1 MIEEQY
7 LIRQIKSGSQN
18 ALETAI
24 DRYGSYVKAIAAN
37 IIKPPMTD
45 ADIEEVVSDVFLSL
59 WNHPGDPG
67 RGSLKGYLAAT
78 ATVGTAFASGIFV
91 MHKQHASPGETE
103 KRSDVILVNDQTGE
117 TETEEYVLRD
127 VAVSFTFT
135 GEDTPNEVWVHP
147 DYLPKEPE
155 QLNQDLMIEGEP
167 GWYQY
172 LSGESGFT
180 DPIPWQISVHY
191 ALADTKLV
199 LLGEIETE
207 AETDWDGLQV
217 TEITLSRAE
226 GVSENYVILFDPD
239 AGYMII
245 VAGMSDMGEL
255 EKIAKGLDIRV
266 TDTPVSTSRLYTGFS
281 TIKLGRG

>member
-1 MIEEQY
+1 MFGKGVPMKIPVSELLEECFDDQIHFQEDEA
-7 LIRQIKSGSQN
+7 LDQNWKELILEQIRQQVELQRKHRFTKYLLTG
-18 ALETAI
+18 L
-24 DRYGSYVKAIAAN
+24 IAA
-37 IIKPPMTD
+37 
-45 ADIEEVVSDVFLSL
+45 
-59 WNHPGDPG
+59 
-67 RGSLKGYLAAT
+67 

-103 KRSDVILVNDQTGE
+103 KHNEVFLVDDQTGE
-117 TETEEYVLRD
+117 TETEEVVLRD

-155 QLNQDLMIEGEP
+155 QLNPDLIVEGDP

-172 LSGESGFT
+172 LTGESGYT
-180 DPIPWQISVHY
+180 DPIPWQINVQY
-191 ALADTKLV
+191 ALADTKFV
-199 LLGEIETE
+199 LLGEIEAET
-207 AETDWDGLQV
+207 ETDWDRLQV

-239 AGYMII
+239 AGYMVI
-245 VAGMSDMGEL
+245 VAGMLDTGEL

-266 TDTPVSTSRLYTGFS
+266 TDTPVSTSRLYTG
-281 TIKLGRG
+281 INVINLGRG

>member
-1 MIEEQY
+1 MFWKGVPMKIPVSELLEECFDDQIHFQKEDEV
-7 LIRQIKSGSQN
+7 LDQNWKERILEQIRQQVELQRKHRFTKYLLTG
-18 ALETAI
+18 L
-24 DRYGSYVKAIAAN
+24 IAA
-37 IIKPPMTD
+37 
-45 ADIEEVVSDVFLSL
+45 
-59 WNHPGDPG
+59 
-67 RGSLKGYLAAT
+67 

-103 KRSDVILVNDQTGE
+103 KHNEVFLVDDQTGE
-117 TETEEYVLRD
+117 TETEEVVLRD

-155 QLNQDLMIEGEP
+155 QLNPDLMIEGEP

-281 TIKLGRG
+281 TINLGRG

>member
-1 MIEEQY
+1 MKIPVSELLEECFDDQIHFQEDEA
-7 LIRQIKSGSQN
+7 LDQCWKEHILEQIRQHAELQRKHRFK
-18 ALETAI
+18 
-24 DRYGSYVKAIAAN
+24 RYLLTG
-37 IIKPPMTD
+37 
-45 ADIEEVVSDVFLSL
+45 
-59 WNHPGDPG
+59 
-67 RGSLKGYLAAT
+67 LAAT

-155 QLNQDLMIEGEP
+155 QLNPDLMIEGEP

-207 AETDWDGLQV
+207 AETDWD
-217 TEITLSRAE
+217 
-226 GVSENYVILFDPD
+226 
-239 AGYMII
+239 
-245 VAGMSDMGEL
+245 
-255 EKIAKGLDIRV
+255 
-266 TDTPVSTSRLYTGFS
+266 
-281 TIKLGRG
+281 

>member
-1 MIEEQY
+1 MKIPVSELLDECFDDQIHFQEDEALDQCWKEHILEQ
-7 LIRQIKSGSQN
+7 IRQHAELQRKHRFK
-18 ALETAI
+18 
-24 DRYGSYVKAIAAN
+24 RYLLTG
-37 IIKPPMTD
+37 
-45 ADIEEVVSDVFLSL
+45 
-59 WNHPGDPG
+59 
-67 RGSLKGYLAAT
+67 LAA
-78 ATVGTAFASGIFV
+78 AAMVGTAFASGIFV
-91 MHKQHASPGETE
+91 MHKQHVSPEETE
-103 KRSDVILVNDQTGE
+103 KHNMPILVDDQTGE
-117 TETEEYVLRD
+117 TETEEVVLRD

-155 QLNQDLMIEGEP
+155 QLNPDLMIEGEP
-167 GWYQY
+167 VWYQY
-172 LSGESGFT
+172 LSGESEFT

-226 GVSENYVILFDPD
+226 GVSENYVILFDPE

-281 TIKLGRG
+281 TINLGRG